1 MVPKKVLV
9 LLSHP
14 YLESSNVHRNL
25 SQRLAQIENV
35 NVRHIDSLPTKNT
48 HFDAKTEQPLW
59 DEADTIILEF
69 PMYWY
74 HSPASLKQ
82 YLDDV
87 LTEDWAYQNAY
98 SLEGKKLTVLTT
110 TGGVESEYAA
120 SGEHG
125 FDLSSVLTPYKS
137 TASFT
142 KMKYIPEL
150 VIYAANF
157 LTEAELESEFNR
169 IVQAVTS
176 FTN

>member
-1 MVPKKVLV
+1 MVSKKVLV

-25 SQRLAQIENV
+25 SQRLSKIENV
-35 NVRHIDSLPTKNT
+35 TVRHIDQLPTKNT
-48 HFDAKTEQPLW
+48 HFDAKTEQALW

-87 LTEDWAYQNAY
+87 LTEDWAFQNAY
-98 SLEGKKLTVLTT
+98 ALEGKQLMVLTT
-110 TGGVESEYAA
+110 TGGVESEYSAN
-120 SGEHG
+120 GEHG

-157 LTEAELESEFNR
+157 LTESELESEFIR
-169 IVQAVTS
+169 IVQSVTEL
-176 FTN
+176 TK